1 MVEVILFF
9 GDFGC
14 VDYARDETVCESVEY
29 IVNKKRGVLDSSLCL
44 CSIIRFLFRGFGQ
57 GAPCPYMQ
65 MDFKSAYS
73 SVMVGSLFMVSDKA
87 RLVPTCKWDLRKSD
101 QV

>member
-1 MVEVILFF
+1 MVKEILFF
-9 GDFGC
+9 GDVGC
-14 VDYARDETVCESVEY
+14 VDYVRDETACESDKYNVY
-29 IVNKKRGVLDSSLCL
+29 KKRGVLDSSLCL
-44 CSIIRFLFRGFGQ
+44 CSIICFLFRGFGQ

-87 RLVPTCKWDLRKSD
+87 RLVPTCKWDSRKSD